1 MRRMAL
7 GVLVGLLLGCAP
19 VDREAAQK
27 AWEARDLERAR
38 ECLQTGGQWVG
49 GGTCTYGRG
58 P

>member
-1 MRRMAL
+1 MMAVGAL
-7 GVLVGLLLGCAP
+7 VAVLFGCAP
-19 VDREAAQK
+19 VDREAAQR

-38 ECLQTGGQWVG
+38 ECLQQGGQWVG